1 MEVDIP
7 VRFSKKRA
15 AAIGAKFGKKYPY
28 KEYGRAYLK
37 RGSPISLEQFG
48 PTFKLANDAQKAH
61 RKEMG
66 FVGKGKYRTKGR
78 GGYFGNW
85 LGSLIHPK
93 LGQLMS
99 KAGDAIFDG
108 SRAGRLLDTA
118 GSVMQGTGMYTGK
131 GSYVDNSIIAGD
143 TLPVPS
149 FSPEK
154 DGASVTIS
162 HREYISDVYAPA
174 TLGSFTNQSYA
185 INVGLERSFP
195 WLSQI
200 AANYEEYE
208 VKQLIYTF
216 RSTVADFASNTGQV
230 GQVIM
235 ATQYNSN
242 REPFY
247 EKITMMQYDGAMSG
261 KTSQTQMHGV
271 ECDPRKMSGSPG
283 KYVRVGP
290 VLEDQDKN
298 DYDHAQ
304 FNIAVADIPNGYQN
318 QSMGE
323 LWVSYTVV
331 LRKPKF
337 FTGRGLAISR
347 DLFWGGPITVAQ
359 TTYGAMRPWLA
370 DSAGLRLSAQQNN
383 IGCVLDRLTNVI
395 TFPATFAGNVKI
407 RGKVHFRLTP
417 GTFTANMFANADLTG
432 NVKPILDIAV
442 DNPTKWVFNT
452 GAVGLSA
459 TTTNVQP
466 VPPAPG
472 PCPGEATNGDHC
484 FVFEIHVRVAVA
496 TGGLDN
502 QISIGFAGANN
513 NPAVGFPAGTTI
525 DSSWL
530 DIEEYNIGLNYALN
544 GSNDEVK
551 FVDQNGLIVNI

>member
-1 MEVDIP
+1 
-7 VRFSKKRA
+7 
-15 AAIGAKFGKKYPY
+15 
-28 KEYGRAYLK
+28 
-37 RGSPISLEQFG
+37 
-48 PTFKLANDAQKAH
+48 
-61 RKEMG
+61 MG
-66 FVGKGKYRTKGR
+66 FVGRGKYRAKGR
-78 GGYFGNW
+78 GGYLGNW
-85 LGSLIHPK
+85 LGSMIHPK
-93 LGQLMS
+93 LGSLMS

-108 SRAGRLLDTA
+108 SRAGRLLDTVGNVMR
-118 GSVMQGTGMYTGK
+118 GSGMYTGK

-143 TLPVPS
+143 TLSVPS

-347 DLFWGGPITVAQ
+347 DLFWGGPIAAAQ

-370 DSAGLRLSAQQNN
+370 DISSSNPGTRLSAQQNN
-383 IGCVLDRLTNVI
+383 IGCVLDRVNNVI

-407 RGKVHFRLTP
+407 RGKVHFRLGV
-417 GTFTANMFANADLTG
+417 GTFAANMLPNATLTG
-432 NVKPILDIAV
+432 NVKPCFDMAV
-442 DNPTKWVFNT
+442 DNPVKWVFNT
-452 GAVGLSA
+452 GSIGLSS
-459 TTTNVQP
+459 TTTNLQP
-466 VPPAPG
+466 PSAPPTPYA
-472 PCPGEATNGDHC
+472 GEATNGDHC
-484 FVFEIHVRVAVA
+484 LTFEIHVRVAVA
-496 TGGLDN
+496 TGGVDN
-502 QISIGFAGANN
+502 QISVVFNGVTGG
-513 NPAVGFPAGTTI
+513 NPLFPAGTTI